1 MMIKE
6 ETTGENPHDLNL
18 LMKKL
23 NKPEMLLL
31 NHLQNQI
38 KMYYPDQAKKNKWL
52 QEELGLLSQE
62 DLKNKTYDLS
72 AKHIQGFQFRRSSED
87 KRPGQQLTATML
99 PASLKA
105 KMKNLIQTL
114 EREQAALTK
123 KRT

>member
-6 ETTGENPHDLNL
+6 ETTGESPHDLNL

-52 QEELGLLSQE
+52 
-62 DLKNKTYDLS
+62 
-72 AKHIQGFQFRRSSED
+72 
-87 KRPGQQLTATML
+87 
-99 PASLKA
+99 
-105 KMKNLIQTL
+105 
-114 EREQAALTK
+114 
-123 KRT
+123 